1 MGGEGTPSPRSKGP
15 LVPFREA
22 VPLPPDPLEEGYVVI
37 NRNSD
42 RGGKQYPFIEQLGR
56 EWSIVVHPV
65 DEEIAIDPQYTLQMS
80 EPTLRWI
87 NGGNYV
93 DVYIDGLSQE
103 QFEQLTGLEFSTDK
117 GGFMASK
124 RVSRALREYYLS
136 NTFPAWN
143 LDITTITD
151 ETDKL
156 IMDGGGIVSRKLLK
170 RMPLPQDLDPVRRAE
185 LLYQRDHANR
195 VEFTIMTKDGQYKG
209 HAIVSDAIE
218 EDFILPHDCK
228 TQAWLNGNDVWVGF
242 DFVHGHTDMR
252 IDVQSAVNLHP
263 FFDVDD
269 YHQWLRDEYN
279 LFEQTVREGRLLEA
293 VQRIQ
298 PDTTLSDLEHW
309 PLAQY
314 ACAGGQADWSTT
326 HTQAV
331 FNQMIERVRTQDE
344 KMRLP
349 IPGGRMYIMTEKV
362 ARLAGLDVSVARG
375 KTVID
380 PAYQTVWVNDQ
391 DWLSLS
397 RQPGSGDG
405 IRDILGGADHDDG
418 IWCFPFRDSANDGRL
433 RILMWRSPN
442 QPGEYVLLE
451 PGKGCQSLTWDT
463 PEGRIAY
470 PEADNA
476 RLPTRT
482 DRQNT
487 NYLGLV
493 DPDSGLVGKGLS
505 YKEAIEAAAQ
515 IARENKGVLGKYCN
529 FLLVCKEIGYPLPTL
544 PAPLED
550 VIDSNVKTGA
560 SLRAVSDWIDDKILQ
575 MKLEGVAIP
584 ADLQDRFILRAD
596 PKGPRVPQSPTTTN
610 SFIDKVGRLRDNH
623 IRTLE
628 TLRSEIAGQ
637 ASPPA
642 GVVQMAFENP
652 ALFPDARKLN
662 QEYAATLARNM
673 RQLEEAADARA
684 RASAQ
689 KRSGRD
695 KPPERLLQ
703 QFTQRFQE
711 AARKEAYNN
720 AAAAVLRFL
729 AKYPPEQQPQLL
741 AAAWTSAHLPDK
753 SHKARKEGPVWI
765 AGPEKTRGPAH
776 ILIEGLQQR
785 GLLAKIRQTG
795 NQLETYDA
803 PDPSSPAFRKLSP
816 VVIRDVWFEFEQ
828 HQAERVTRHG
838 QAPYSTMGDV
848 PKSHDR
854 DLKARVAYKAHSD
867 FRNLT
872 LTVRD
877 GHRAHD
883 GAPCKMAYTADGKP
897 FGYIDPLYADTVGE
911 SLTLAFSN
919 ATDGSLYGLSER
931 EPRETES

>member
-1 MGGEGTPSPRSKGP
+1 M
-15 LVPFREA
+15 
-22 VPLPPDPLEEGYVVI
+22 I
-37 NRNSD
+37 NRNTN
-42 RGGKQYPFIEQLGR
+42 RGGKQYPFIEQCGR
-56 EWSIVVHPV
+56 EWSIIVHPV
-65 DEEIAIDPQYTLQMS
+65 DEELGIDPQYTLGMA
-80 EPTLRWI
+80 EPTLRWV
-87 NGGNYV
+87 NGDQV
-93 DVYIDGLSQE
+93 IDVYIDGLSQE
-103 QFEQLTGLEFSTDK
+103 QFEALTGLEFSTDK
-117 GGFMASK
+117 GGFVLSK
-124 RVSRALREYYLS
+124 RVSRALREYYLAGK
-136 NTFPAWN
+136 FPAWN
-143 LDITTITD
+143 LDITYITD
-151 ETDKL
+151 EQMKL
-156 IMDGGGIVSRKLLK
+156 VLDGGGIVSRAFLK
-170 RMPLPQDLDPVRRAE
+170 RMPLAPDLDPIRRAE

-195 VEFTIMTKDGQYKG
+195 VEFTIMTQDGQYKG
-209 HAIVSDAIE
+209 HAIVSDTIE
-218 EDFILPHDCK
+218 EDFIIPDDCK
-228 TQAWLNGNDVWVGF
+228 KQARLNGEDVWVGF

-252 IDVQSAVNLHP
+252 IDIQSAVNLQG
-263 FFDVDD
+263 FFDVEQ

-309 PLAQY
+309 PLAEY
-314 ACAGGQADWSTT
+314 AFAGGQAEWSTT
-326 HTQAV
+326 HCEAV
-331 FNQMIERVRTQDE
+331 FNQMIARVRTQDE

-362 ARLAGLDVSVARG
+362 ARLAGLDVNVARG

-418 IWCFPFRDSANDGRL
+418 IWCFPFRDSANDGRR

-451 PGKGCQSLTWDT
+451 PGKGCQSLTWQT
-463 PEGRIAY
+463 PEGRVAY
-470 PEADNA
+470 PEADNSK
-476 RLPTRT
+476 LPTRK

-487 NYLGLV
+487 QYLRLV
-493 DPDSGLVGKGLS
+493 DPDSGLAGKGLS
-505 YKEAIEAAAQ
+505 YKEAIQAATQ

-529 FLLVCKEIGYPLPTL
+529 FLLVCKEINYPLPTL

-560 SLRAVSDWIDDKILQ
+560 SLQAVSDWIDDKILL
-575 MKLEGVAIP
+575 MKREGVAIP
-584 ADLQDRFILRAD
+584 ADLQDRFIVRAD
-596 PKGPRVPQSPTTTN
+596 PNGPPIPKSPTTTN
-610 SFIDKVGRLRDNH
+610 SFIDQVGRLRDGH
-623 IRTLE
+623 IRALE
-628 TLRSEIAGQ
+628 TLRNEIAGQ
-637 ASPPA
+637 SRPPA
-642 GVVQMAFENP
+642 GVVQMALENP

-662 QEYAATLARNM
+662 QHYAATLAREI
-673 RQLEEAADARA
+673 QQGEEAANARA
-684 RASAQ
+684 LAAAQ
-689 KRSGRD
+689 KRSGRQ
-695 KPPERLLQ
+695 KPPMRLLQ
-703 QFTQRFQE
+703 QFTERYQE
-711 AARKEAYNN
+711 AARNEAYNT
-720 AAAAVLRFL
+720 AAAAALRFL
-729 AKYPPEQQPQLL
+729 ANYPPEQQPQIL

-753 SHKARKEGPVWI
+753 SRRSRGEGPVWI

-785 GLLAKIRQTG
+785 GLLAKIRQTD
-795 NQLETYDA
+795 NKLETYDA
-803 PDPSSPAFRKLSP
+803 PDPSAPAFRKLNP

-828 HQAERVTRHG
+828 HQAERITKHG

-848 PKSHDR
+848 PKSDDR

-872 LTVRD
+872 LTIRD

-897 FGYIDPLYADTVGE
+897 FGYIDPAYADSVGNTI
-911 SLTLAFSN
+911 TLAYSN
-919 ATDGSLYGLSER
+919 ATDGNLYGLSER